1 MFKSPKNRRNTK
13 TLIKIAEGIISSDFH
28 RNFAYMLNYVVPN
41 CVLVKRILQRFEFYI
56 RLVPF
61 WKLFTSCI
69 CLEVFRIDETSNII
83 KNNRKHLFLALNV
96 LLTFSLPTCL
106 IAQVF
111 GLSSQNLFL
120 ILDMVLLIRSK
131 ILNCIS
137 SSCKGFFES
146 LIKFYK
152 NEI

>member
-83 KNNRKHLFLALNV
+83 KNNRKHLFLFLALNV

-111 GLSSQNLFL
+111 GLSSQNLFFNSRHGIVDQL
-120 ILDMVLLIRSK
+120 
-131 ILNCIS
+131 
-137 SSCKGFFES
+137 
-146 LIKFYK
+146 
-152 NEI
+152 